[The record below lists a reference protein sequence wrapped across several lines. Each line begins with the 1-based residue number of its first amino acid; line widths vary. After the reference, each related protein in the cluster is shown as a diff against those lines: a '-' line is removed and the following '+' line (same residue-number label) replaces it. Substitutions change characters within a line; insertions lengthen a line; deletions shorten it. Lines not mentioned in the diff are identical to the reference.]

1 MYTILIYSLPSSVS
15 GSMRP
20 HGNHLGTSPL
30 VVGDIL
36 SAIGLFGKSCYM
48 QFAHCRIELNSKYP
62 GASYVVLY
70 SLYNSTVCVVTF
82 IVLGTIVSAQV
93 HAWYIP
99 RLYLDL
105 YAYMYQ
111 A

>member
-1 MYTILIYSLPSSVS
+1 MYAYSLPSSVS
-15 GSMRP
+15 GSVRP
-20 HGNHLGTSPL
+20 HGNHLGTFPL
-30 VVGDIL
+30 VVSDIL

-82 IVLGTIVSAQV
+82 TVLGTRGDRERTSVVSCPDYFSPSGKIV
-93 HAWYIP
+93 W
-99 RLYLDL
+99 
-105 YAYMYQ
+105 
-111 A
+111 